1 MAFYIQIGS
10 GAGDMD
16 SSLNFQ
22 DGFTNFIKKKRLEKN
37 DKILLVEANPLI
49 INKLHQCWKDFPNV
63 KIFNLAIVGNNLN
76 ADTIDIFY
84 TKDDQ
89 PYYQVTSHDIDH
101 VKKHY
106 PKSVIEKISVKSKK
120 ISDFLNEEVMNE
132 KIEYLSIDAE
142 GMDFEI
148 IMSMDFTK
156 HNIKYIS
163 VEFLHFGKNRKK
175 ILSKLA
181 DAGYSFKGSG
191 FDINGYDF
199 MFEKKTNI
207 YLKFKTKYFTPSIK
221 KFIKKNYLD

>member
-16 SSLNFQ
+16 SSSNFK
-22 DGFTNFIKKKRLEKN
+22 DGFTDFIKKKRLDKN

-49 INKLHQCWKDFPNV
+49 INKLDRCWKDFPNA
-63 KIFNLAIVGNNLN
+63 KIFNLAIVGNNI
-76 ADTIDIFY
+76 DTASIDFFY
-84 TKDDQ
+84 AKDDQ
-89 PYYQVTSHDIDH
+89 PDYQVSSCDIHH

-120 ISDFLNEEVMNE
+120 ITDFLNEEVMNE

-163 VEFLHFGKNRKK
+163 VEFLHFGKNSKK
-175 ILSKLA
+175 ILNKLA
-181 DAGYSFKGSG
+181 DSGYSFKGPG

-221 KFIKKNYLD
+221 KYIKKNLDQ